1 MELLNKVLIK
11 LDLQPIGD
19 YIRAIENNIR
29 EEVLDNGD
37 DALSEVEKMLVM
49 YNNMIQNGCQYV
61 NDEAV
66 KFGEFKDRGK
76 VYIRTQLM
84 IDAIFKYVN
93 DVREIDSK
101 TLLNSRDF
109 KKQAKKAG
117 YIKESNS
124 KQLRIG
130 KTQYYAGK
138 NAWFDEYDRDM
149 LVNLKMD
156 SIIDMSDME
165 CGVSSLGY

>member
-1 MELLNKVLIK
+1 
-11 LDLQPIGD
+11 
-19 YIRAIENNIR
+19 
-29 EEVLDNGD
+29 
-37 DALSEVEKMLVM
+37 
-49 YNNMIQNGCQYV
+49 
-61 NDEAV
+61 
-66 KFGEFKDRGK
+66 
-76 VYIRTQLM
+76 M